1 MDDIATEITEL
12 INRIA
17 QRQRR
22 QASSN
27 DDGFDFGGLTPHQA
41 RIVGFIEAQEASG
54 VIARDIAD
62 ITGSRPASIS
72 ALLSSLEADG
82 WLVRR
87 PDPSDSRRKT
97 LGVTPKARA
106 LVKRFEADFR
116 ARTRL
121 DLSGLNAAERE
132 QLKTLLIKIDQLPND

>member
-1 MDDIATEITEL
+1 MDDIANEITEL

-22 QASSN
+22 QASSK
-27 DDGFDFGGLTPHQA
+27 DGGFDFAGLTPHQA

-62 ITGSRPASIS
+62 ITGARPASIS
-72 ALLSSLEADG
+72 SLLSGLEADG
-82 WLVRR
+82 WVVRLT
-87 PDPSDSRRKT
+87 DPSDSRRKT

-116 ARTRL
+116 AKTRL
-121 DLSGLNAAERE
+121 DLSGLSADER
-132 QLKTLLIKIDQLPND
+132 QRLKALLTKIDQLPND

>member
-1 MDDIATEITEL
+1 MDDIVNEITEL

-22 QASSN
+22 QASSK
-27 DDGFDFGGLTPHQA
+27 DDGFDFGGLTFHQA
-41 RIVGFIEAQEASG
+41 RIVGFIESQEASG

-62 ITGSRPASIS
+62 ITGQRPASIS
-72 ALLSSLEADG
+72 SLLSGLEADG
-82 WLVRR
+82 WLVRL

-106 LVKRFEADFR
+106 LVKRYEADFR
-116 ARTRL
+116 AKTRL
-121 DLSGLNAAERE
+121 DLSGLNTEERQ
-132 QLKTLLIKIDQLPND
+132 QLKTLLTKIDQASND

>member
-1 MDDIATEITEL
+1 MDDIATAITDL

-27 DDGFDFGGLTPHQA
+27 DGGFDFGGLTPHQA

-62 ITGSRPASIS
+62 ITGARPASVS
-72 ALLSSLEADG
+72 SLLSGLEADG
-82 WLVRR
+82 WVVRL

-106 LVKRFEADFR
+106 LVKRYEADFR
-116 ARTRL
+116 AKTRL
-121 DLSGLNAAERE
+121 DLSGLTPAERE
-132 QLKTLLIKIDQLPND
+132 QLRTLLSKVDQLSND